1 MPRGPGWVLD
11 WVHTPLGRAPTLPL
25 GVGTAGP
32 RGRHDRSKIHLKRR
46 FLIKG
51 DYKVIHADSW
61 ADLGSSHHFM
71 HNGQEI
77 NLVSAKV
84 DEKSMCEVRLDK

>member
-1 MPRGPGWVLD
+1 MAGSAAYTVVFLFYCDQAGGPRWCF
-11 WVHTPLGRAPTLPL
+11 L

-32 RGRHDRSKIHLKRR
+32 RGRHDRPKIHLKRR
-46 FLIKG
+46 FLIQG
-51 DYKVIHADSW
+51 DAKVIHADSW

-77 NLVSAKV
+77 NL
-84 DEKSMCEVRLDK
+84 E